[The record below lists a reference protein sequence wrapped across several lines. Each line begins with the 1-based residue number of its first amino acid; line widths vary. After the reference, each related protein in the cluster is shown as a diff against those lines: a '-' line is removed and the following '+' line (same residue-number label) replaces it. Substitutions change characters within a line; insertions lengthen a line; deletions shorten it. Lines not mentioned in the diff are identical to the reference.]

1 MTWRRGLAATGRPA
15 RLTVPRLSMASVS
28 SGSSLYSPGLTLCES
43 TRLRS
48 DFKIRADTGLLAFIG
63 FSHAENVADC
73 FPWCVADHDEAPI
86 DKRGH
91 LYQYLVHVKEGAMA
105 RNTSVSLG
113 DHFEQFIS
121 GQVDSG
127 RYGSASEVV
136 RAGLRLLETT
146 ESKLEVLRNSLIAGE
161 RSGRAKYSYES
172 LVAELDSEQQ

>member
-1 MTWRRGLAATGRPA
+1 
-15 RLTVPRLSMASVS
+15 
-28 SGSSLYSPGLTLCES
+28 
-43 TRLRS
+43 
-48 DFKIRADTGLLAFIG
+48 
-63 FSHAENVADC
+63 
-73 FPWCVADHDEAPI
+73 
-86 DKRGH
+86 
-91 LYQYLVHVKEGAMA
+91 MA

-113 DHFEQFIS
+113 DHFEQFIA

-146 ESKLEVLRNSLIAGE
+146 ESKLEVLRNALIAGE